1 MSAQQN
7 QNSNERGSAAQ
18 MGGEDPLNLDK
29 SELIRRGLKIKA
41 LEALPDPEDAHL
53 TASYALGALSFIA
66 ANLTSSDRMDREN
79 AKKMVRDL
87 VKLGQG
93 K

>member
-18 MGGEDPLNLDK
+18 MGGEDQLNLDK
-29 SELIRRGLKIKA
+29 AELIRRGLEIKA
-41 LEALPDPEDAHL
+41 LEANPNPEDAYL
-53 TASYALGALSFIA
+53 LASYALGTLSSIA
-66 ANLTSSDRMDREN
+66 ANLTSSDRMVREI
-79 AKKMVRDL
+79 AKTMVRDL
-87 VKLGQG
+87 VKLGKG